1 MRVLGVGHKGAP
13 PLVKWARGLKI
24 TPGKTQPPVSPFSK
38 GDLKGI
44 TLYTTKFVNL
54 HDYVL

>member
-44 TLYTTKFVNL
+44 T
-54 HDYVL
+54 